1 MKVKASPGDFR
12 VEEVSSLAISDRPGP
27 YAVYRLE
34 KTSWDTFA
42 LLDLIARRLGV
53 DRRDVAVAGIKD
65 RHGSTSQLVTVRG
78 IRGRPR
84 EVREANFAAVPAG
97 WTDAPLSAR
106 TIAAN
111 RFTLVLR
118 DLDPAEARRCV
129 ANLETVRRDGL
140 PNYYDE
146 QRFGSARHGM
156 GFMGKEL
163 FLGRRERALRLYF
176 TASKH
181 DDRRTREMKTFV
193 LEHWGRWNESL
204 PLAQGEYR
212 RVLERLAASPRAF
225 RQGLLSLDRR
235 FLVFVLNAYQS
246 FLFNELLAGLV
257 ALAAGRR
264 GFVTGDLR
272 YNVGAF
278 VFPIDLDDESR
289 AAFESRVLPVPGYD
303 TVVDD
308 PEVREVLDGVLAR
321 EGIGLP
327 DLRARQLPRVSA
339 HGVERAA
346 WMRPGNLAAG
356 EPSADERYAGKL
368 RLDLAFTLPRGSY
381 ATILV
386 RRLALAPPRPPR
398 GHS

>member
-12 VEEVSSLAISDRPGP
+12 VEEVSTVVISDRPGP

-42 LLDLIARRLGV
+42 LLDLLARRLGV
-53 DRRDVAVAGIKD
+53 HRRDIAVAGLKD
-65 RHGSTSQLVTVRG
+65 RHGATSQLVTVRG
-78 IRGRPR
+78 LRGRPPA
-84 EVREANFAAVPAG
+84 VRDASFSAVPAG
-97 WTDAPLSAR
+97 WTGAPLTAR

-118 DLDPAEARRCV
+118 DMDAAEARRCLG
-129 ANLETVRRDGL
+129 NLAAVGRDGL

-146 QRFGSARHGM
+146 QRFGSARHGG

-163 FLGRRERALRLYF
+163 FLGRREKALRLFF

-181 DDRRTREMKTFV
+181 DDRRTREMKRCV
-193 LEHWGRWNESL
+193 LEHWGRWSECL
-204 PLAQGEYR
+204 PLARGEYA

-225 RQGLLSLDRR
+225 RQGVLALDRR

-257 ALAAGRR
+257 AREAARR
-264 GFVTGDLR
+264 GLVTRELR

-278 VFPIDLDDESR
+278 VFPVDLDDASR
-289 AAFESRVLPVPGYD
+289 AALAARTLPVPGHD

-308 PEVREVLDGVLAR
+308 PEAREVLDAVLAR
-321 EGIGLP
+321 EGIGLA
-327 DLRARQLPRVSA
+327 DLRARQLPKVSA

-346 WMRPGNLAAG
+346 WVIPGEVAAG
-356 EPSADERYAGKL
+356 EPARDERYPGKL
-368 RLDLAFTLPRGSY
+368 RLDLSFTLPRGSY

-386 RRLALAPPRPPR
+386 RRLALAPPRSP
-398 GHS
+398 

>member
-1 MKVKASPGDFR
+1 MKVKSSPGDFR

-34 KTSWDTFA
+34 KISWDTFA
-42 LLDLIARRLGV
+42 LLDLLARRLGV
-53 DRRDVAVAGIKD
+53 ERRDVAVAGIKD
-65 RHGSTSQLVTVRG
+65 RHGTTGQLMTVRG
-78 IRGRPR
+78 LRGRPR
-84 EVREANFAAVPAG
+84 EVREANFSAVPVG
-97 WTDAPLSAR
+97 WTDAPLGAGA
-106 TIAAN
+106 IAAN

-118 DLDPAEARRCV
+118 DMDAAEARRCV
-129 ANLETVRRDGL
+129 ANLATVRRDGM

-146 QRFGSARHGM
+146 QRFGSARHGA

-181 DDRRTREMKTFV
+181 DDRPTREMKVCV
-193 LEHWGRWNESL
+193 LEHWGRWSECV

-225 RQGLLSLDRR
+225 RQGLLALDRR

-257 ALAAGRR
+257 AREAGRR
-264 GFVTGDLR
+264 GFVTRDLR

-278 VFPIDLDDESR
+278 VFPVDLDDDSR
-289 AAFESRVLPVPGYD
+289 AALVERVLPVPGYD
-303 TVVDD
+303 TLVDD
-308 PEVREVLDGVLAR
+308 PEVREVLDGVLER
-321 EGIGLP
+321 EGIGLA

-346 WMRPGNLAAG
+346 WVRPGDLSSG
-356 EPSADERYAGKL
+356 QPVDDERYPGKL

-381 ATILV
+381 ATLLV
-386 RRLALAPPRPPR
+386 RRLALAPPRPPLER
-398 GHS
+398 P